1 MFNIR
6 RDERLF
12 VFYDT
17 ETTGTNTVFDQVL
30 QFAAILTNDQLEEV
44 DRFEIRCRCLP
55 WIVPAPMAL
64 KVTGV
69 TPDMLDDAN
78 LPGFYDMMSA
88 IRTKLESWG
97 SAIYA
102 GYNSMR
108 FDEPLMQRAFWQAL
122 HPPYLTVTNDN
133 ARMDILP
140 LVQAASHLY
149 EGVFSYPTTPRGRTG
164 FKLDQ
169 LAPLNGFAHEN
180 AHDAL
185 ADVEATIFIARILAE
200 KCSELW
206 TSNVAIA
213 RKSDMATKLVPGE
226 PFLFVEYFISG
237 PSVWWGQ
244 RIDQNGA
251 STSAASCLRLDANWN
266 EIFSLDDEALQKR
279 LTASPKPLRDIA
291 LNKAPIVFDQASA
304 RALGYEPDA
313 DMLAQ
318 SEMLASSEETCA
330 KLLQTNAALKEP
342 WPEAEHLE
350 QRIFEGFPS
359 REDTARIEEFHR
371 ADWPGKAALI
381 RSFEDERLQQLAQRL
396 IYASAPEALNGADRK
411 RMTDAISG
419 RLHDDHADPDLWRT
433 IPQAIEELSEVR
445 SSEGGDAIAADIEGW
460 LRETAANFPPAVS
473 A

>member
-1 MFNIR
+1 M
-6 RDERLF
+6 
-12 VFYDT
+12 
-17 ETTGTNTVFDQVL
+17 FDQVL

-44 DRFEIRCRCLP
+44 DRFEIRCQCLP

-69 TPDMLDDAN
+69 TPEMLDDQN
-78 LPGFYDMMSA
+78 LPSFYDMMSA
-88 IRTKLESWG
+88 IRAKLESWG
-97 SAIYA
+97 PAIYA

-122 HPPYLTVTNDN
+122 HPPYLTVTNGN

-149 EGVFSYPTTPRGRTG
+149 EGVFSYPKTPRGRTG

-185 ADVEATIFIARILAE
+185 ADVEATIFIARTLTE

-206 TSNVAIA
+206 TANVASA
-213 RKSDMATKLVPGE
+213 RKSDVASRLAPGK

-244 RIDQNGA
+244 RVDQHGA

-266 EIFSLDDEALQKR
+266 EIFTLDDEALEKR
-279 LTASPKPLRDIA
+279 LKASPKPLRDIA
-291 LNKAPIVFDQASA
+291 LNKAPIVLDQTTA
-304 RALGYEPDA
+304 RSIGYAPEA
-313 DMLAQ
+313 DILSQ
-318 SEMLASSEETCA
+318 SKFLASNEEACA
-330 KLLQTNAALKEP
+330 ELLQAASALKEP

-350 QRIFEGFPS
+350 QRIFGGFPS
-359 REDTARIEEFHR
+359 RDDTARMEEFHR
-371 ADWPGKAALI
+371 ADWAGRAALI
-381 RSFEDERLQQLAQRL
+381 RSFEDERLQQLAQR
-396 IYASAPEALNGADRK
+396 IVYASAPETLAETDWK
-411 RMTDAISG
+411 RMADAIAV

-445 SSEGGDAIAADIEGW
+445 SSEGGAAVAVEIEGW
-460 LRETAANFPPAVS
+460 LRALGAKFQLVS
-473 A
+473 S

>member
-1 MFNIR
+1 M
-6 RDERLF
+6 
-12 VFYDT
+12 
-17 ETTGTNTVFDQVL
+17 FDQVL

-44 DRFEIRCRCLP
+44 DRFEIRCQCLP

-69 TPDMLDDAN
+69 TPDMLDDQN

-88 IRTKLESWG
+88 IRAKLESWG
-97 SAIYA
+97 PATYA

-122 HPPYLTVTNDN
+122 HPPYLTVTNGN
-133 ARMDILP
+133 ARMDIFP

-149 EGVFSYPTTPRGRTG
+149 EGVFNYPATPRGRTG

-169 LAPLNGFAHEN
+169 FAPLNGFAHEN

-185 ADVEATIFIARILAE
+185 ADVEATIFIARILAK

-206 TSNVAIA
+206 TTNVSSA
-213 RKSDMATKLVPGE
+213 RKSDMAARLVPGE

-244 RIDQNGA
+244 RVDPYGA

-266 EIFSLDDEALQKR
+266 EIFTLDDEALEKR
-279 LTASPKPLRDIA
+279 LKASPKPLRDIA
-291 LNKAPIVFDQASA
+291 LNKAPIVLDQTTA
-304 RALGYEPDA
+304 RSIGYVPEA
-313 DMLAQ
+313 DILLQ
-318 SEMLASSEETCA
+318 SDFLASNEEPCA
-330 KLLQTNAALKEP
+330 KLLQTAAALKEP

-359 REDTARIEEFHR
+359 REDSARMEEFHR
-371 ADWPGKAALI
+371 ADWPGKAGLI
-381 RSFEDERLQQLAQRL
+381 RSFEDERLQQLAQR
-396 IYASAPEALNGADRK
+396 IVYASAPEALSEADRT
-411 RMTDAISG
+411 RMAEAIAG
-419 RLHDDHADPDLWRT
+419 RLHDDHADLDLWRT
-433 IPQAIEELSEVR
+433 IPQAIEDLSEVR
-445 SSEGGDAIAADIEGW
+445 NLEDGETVAADIESW
-460 LRETAANFPPAVS
+460 LREIANRFPKDQS

>member
-1 MFNIR
+1 M
-6 RDERLF
+6 
-12 VFYDT
+12 
-17 ETTGTNTVFDQVL
+17 FDQVL

-69 TPDMLDDAN
+69 TPDMLDDQS
-78 LPGFYDMMSA
+78 LPSFYDMMSA

-97 SAIYA
+97 PAIYA

-149 EGVFSYPTTPRGRTG
+149 EGVFNYPTTPRGRTG

-200 KCSELW
+200 RCSELW
-206 TSNVAIA
+206 TSNVNSA
-213 RKSDMATKLVPGE
+213 RKSDMASRLVPGE

-244 RIDQNGA
+244 RVDRHGA
-251 STSAASCLRLDANWN
+251 STSAASCLRLNANWN
-266 EIFSLDDEALQKR
+266 EIFTLVDEALAKR

-291 LNKAPIVFDQASA
+291 LNKAPVVLDRDTAC
-304 RALGYEPDA
+304 ALGYVPDA
-313 DMLAQ
+313 DILSQ
-318 SEMLASSEETCA
+318 SEYLASNEEACA
-330 KLLQTNAALKEP
+330 KLLQTAATLKEP

-359 REDTARIEEFHR
+359 REDCARMEDFHR
-371 ADWPGKAALI
+371 ADWPGKAGLI
-381 RSFEDERLQQLAQRL
+381 RSFEDERLQQLAQR
-396 IYASAPEALNGADRK
+396 IVYASAPEALSEADRK
-411 RMTDAISG
+411 RMADAIAG
-419 RLHDDHADPDLWRT
+419 RLNNDHADRDLWRT
-433 IPQAIEELSEVR
+433 TPQAIEELSEVR
-445 SSEGGDAIAADIEGW
+445 GLEDGQAIAAEIEGW
-460 LRETAANFPPAVS
+460 LMGIASKYPAANES
-473 A
+473 D

>member
-1 MFNIR
+1 M
-6 RDERLF
+6 
-12 VFYDT
+12 
-17 ETTGTNTVFDQVL
+17 L
-30 QFAAILTNDQLEEV
+30 QFAAILTDEGLEEV

-69 TPDMLDDAN
+69 TPDMLDDQS
-78 LPGFYDMMSA
+78 LPSFYDMMWA
-88 IRTKLESWG
+88 IRKKLESWG
-97 SAIYA
+97 RATYV

-149 EGVFSYPTTPRGRTG
+149 EGVFNYPTTPRGRTG

-185 ADVEATIFIARILAE
+185 ADVEATIFIARILAA
-200 KCSELW
+200 KCSTLW
-206 TSNVAIA
+206 TSNVASA
-213 RKSDMATKLVPGE
+213 RKSDMASRLVPGE

-244 RIDQNGA
+244 RVDQHVA
-251 STSAASCLRLDANWN
+251 STSAASCLRLDRNWN
-266 EIFSLDDEALQKR
+266 EIFTLEDEALVKQ

-291 LNKAPIVFDQASA
+291 LNKAPIVLDQSTASSIGYAPQAGILSQSEFLASNEEACTRLLQAS
-304 RALGYEPDA
+304 
-313 DMLAQ
+313 
-318 SEMLASSEETCA
+318 
-330 KLLQTNAALKEP
+330 AALKEP

-359 REDTARIEEFHR
+359 REDSLLMEDFHR
-371 ADWPGKAALI
+371 ADWSGKAALI
-381 RSFEDERLQQLAQRL
+381 RSFEDERLQQLAQR
-396 IYASAPEALNGADRK
+396 IGYASAPEALSKADRT
-411 RMTDAISG
+411 RMADAIAG
-419 RLHDDHADPDLWRT
+419 RLHDDHADPDLWRSF
-433 IPQAIEELSEVR
+433 PQAIDELSEVR
-445 SSEGGDAIAADIEGW
+445 TLEGGEAIAADIETW
-460 LRETAANFPPAVS
+460 LSVLGAKYQS
-473 A
+473 ISS

>member
-1 MFNIR
+1 M
-6 RDERLF
+6 F
-12 VFYDT
+12 VFFDT

-69 TPDMLDDAN
+69 TPDMLDDQS
-78 LPGFYDMMSA
+78 LPSFYDMMSA
-88 IRTKLESWG
+88 IRKKLENWG
-97 SAIYA
+97 PAIYA

-108 FDEPLMQRAFWQAL
+108 FDEPLMQRALWQAL
-122 HPPYLTVTNDN
+122 HPPYLTVTNNN

-140 LVQAASHLY
+140 LVQAASHLF
-149 EGVFSYPTTPRGRTG
+149 EGVFNYPKTPRGRTG

-206 TSNVAIA
+206 ASNVATTG
-213 RKSDMATKLVPGE
+213 KSDMASKLAPGE

-244 RIDQNGA
+244 RIDQHGA

-266 EIFSLDDEALQKR
+266 EIFTLDDEALQKQ
-279 LTASPKPLRDIA
+279 LTTSPKPLRDIA
-291 LNKAPIVFDQASA
+291 LNKAPIVFDQATA

-313 DMLAQ
+313 DILAQ
-318 SEMLASSEETCA
+318 SKFLASSEEACA
-330 KLLQTNAALKEP
+330 KLLQTAAALKEP

-359 REDTARIEEFHR
+359 REDTARMEEFHR
-371 ADWPGKAALI
+371 VDWPGKAALI

-396 IYASAPEALNGADRK
+396 VYASAPEALSEADRK
-411 RMTDAISG
+411 SMADAIAV
-419 RLHDDHADPDLWRT
+419 RLHDDHGDPDLWRT

-445 SSEGGDAIAADIEGW
+445 SAQGGDAIAAEIEGW
-460 LRETAANFPPAVS
+460 LADVESRYPAAPVS
-473 A
+473 G